1 MWYVLLRSGE
11 GDRMQ
16 IGTAEARAGEL
27 TTGYVEATELP
38 TGNAERIP
46 VVVADG
52 VADGPTLW
60 VVAAMHADETTG
72 LAVAQD
78 FADWLRPADLA
89 GQVVCV
95 PNANPAGL
103 RRNSRTS
110 YYHDD
115 DPNRYFPADDADA
128 TRPPRV
134 QERIDAR
141 LFDLLA
147 DSADALV
154 DLHTSWVGSASY
166 VIQPRVTYGSNR
178 TEAEAD
184 ALAEELTDL
193 TAAFGLPVVNQ
204 FDRSTV
210 SAEGLHRTLTT
221 AAVDQAGIPA
231 LTPELGGR
239 YLVEE
244 DARRLGVEGLKN
256 VARTLGILDE
266 QPRTSPQ
273 VEPPIEPP
281 LKRAIH
287 PHAETAGVVRY
298 RVDSGDVVNVG
309 DPVADIVTPHGER
322 KTTVRTDRE
331 GYVLSRH
338 EGAAA
343 YENDPLLDLAV
354 PDDDPLVVPD
364 E

>member
-1 MWYVLLRSGE
+1 
-11 GDRMQ
+11 MQ
-16 IGTAEARAGEL
+16 IGTAAARPGEQAS
-27 TTGYVEATELP
+27 GHVEATELP
-38 TGNAERIP
+38 TGGAERIP

-52 VADGPTLW
+52 VEDGPTLW
-60 VVAAMHADETTG
+60 VVGAMHADETTS

-78 FADWLRPADLA
+78 FADWLRPEDLA
-89 GQVVCV
+89 GRVVCV

-103 RRNSRTS
+103 RRNARTS

-115 DPNRYFPADDADA
+115 DPNRYFPADDADGS
-128 TRPPRV
+128 RPPRV
-134 QERIDAR
+134 QELIDER
-141 LFDLLA
+141 LFDRLA
-147 DSADALV
+147 DSADAVV

-166 VIQPRVTYGSNR
+166 AIRPRVAYGPDR

-184 ALAEELTDL
+184 ALAAEVVELTE
-193 TAAFGLPVVNQ
+193 AFGLPAVNQ

-210 SAEGLHRTLTT
+210 VAEGLHRALST
-221 AAVDQAGIPA
+221 AAVNEAGIPGFTA
-231 LTPELGGR
+231 ELGGR
-239 YLVEE
+239 YVVEE

-256 VARTLGILDE
+256 VVRTLGMNDE
-266 QPRTSPQ
+266 PPRSDPQ
-273 VEPPIEPP
+273 LEPPIEPP

-287 PHAETAGVVRY
+287 PHADVPGIVRY
-298 RVDSGDVVNVG
+298 RVDAGDVVSVG

-322 KTTVRTDRE
+322 KTTVQTERE

-364 E
+364 ESGEE